1 MSLRFQPVQVET
13 GSGDTDGQLVFRD
26 GFLVAVL
33 VRLSEEHEDDA
44 GKWFLEAGLGRV
56 NNPDP
61 PRFADLDA
69 AQSWIA
75 DRLSSWHH

>member
-1 MSLRFQPVQVET
+1 VQVET

-33 VRLSEEHEDDA
+33 VRLSEEHEEDA

-56 NNPDP
+56 NDGPAAKFFHAW
-61 PRFADLDA
+61 FASELRSVKLA
-69 AQSWIA
+69 SAQPEVGF
-75 DRLSSWHH
+75 